1 MNFDTKKELITLA
14 SNGDQRKMKWKMAED
29 EQENWRKKREMMKAL
44 GYYDHAARIDEDEFE
59 ETENNLSRQIY
70 ELQTKLE
77 QVQLEKEQRMRVEP
91 HQKEPIFT
99 IEDKT
104 IKKIQKIVT
113 DVKRYKTVQ
122 QFVNESLD
130 NITTMWLEPRKM
142 EEIGAGIWND
152 LTPEMLEE
160 FKKQVPDYVN
170 RMDLMYGD
178 HTKVATMK
186 DEIEVV
192 KDRLSK
198 CKFTEPKN
206 AVGYSNPLSGYK
218 AMYPMIP
225 ERFNRFFPLKILVTS
240 LASMIHDNLNN
251 VGTRKDNESQWV
263 DYEDF
268 EVKAGELA
276 LEFSDKLKQIKPNQ
290 KTDTHRNERVS
301 TGLPIRHPLT
311 KPDSSKKTDAS
322 KGRFLN
328 CYVGPGV
335 KSFFYIN
342 NSVLCDTCEK
352 NLGKHDISH
361 DFSGQLTLDS
371 ALNEMGLVHIREKN
385 GKLQITLSKDGFEF
399 YNYKNPI
406 IDGIKVDKKTNEI
419 DFSKNA
425 KGIIENTFSKEENR
439 FINEKIISK
448 FELEKKVVKTIL
460 DFIKKGKSKV
470 NTKQIDAKIKEVI
483 GEWEKKHPKLCIGPP
498 DEMFSSNTESQMIK
512 EKTALW
518 RMATMGRLAEI
529 GEVEWEIIDRQSF
542 YSINK

>member
-1 MNFDTKKELITLA
+1 
-14 SNGDQRKMKWKMAED
+14 
-29 EQENWRKKREMMKAL
+29 
-44 GYYDHAARIDEDEFE
+44 
-59 ETENNLSRQIY
+59 
-70 ELQTKLE
+70 LQTKLE

-104 IKKIQKIVT
+104 IEKIQKIVT

-130 NITTMWLEPRKM
+130 NVTTMWLEPGKM
-142 EEIGAGIWND
+142 EEIGAGIWKD

-170 RMDLMYGD
+170 MMDLKYGD

-206 AVGYSNPLSGYK
+206 AVLGYSNPLSGYK

-268 EVKAGELA
+268 EVKAVELA
-276 LEFSDKLKQIKPNQ
+276 LEFSDKLKQIKT
-290 KTDTHRNERVS
+290 KDRRNERVS
-301 TGLPIRHPLT
+301 TGLPIRHYEAIG
-311 KPDSSKKTDAS
+311 SGEKTEAS

-328 CYVGPGV
+328 HYVG
-335 KSFFYIN
+335 
-342 NSVLCDTCEK
+342 
-352 NLGKHDISH
+352 
-361 DFSGQLTLDS
+361 
-371 ALNEMGLVHIREKN
+371 
-385 GKLQITLSKDGFEF
+385 
-399 YNYKNPI
+399 
-406 IDGIKVDKKTNEI
+406 
-419 DFSKNA
+419 
-425 KGIIENTFSKEENR
+425 
-439 FINEKIISK
+439 
-448 FELEKKVVKTIL
+448 
-460 DFIKKGKSKV
+460 
-470 NTKQIDAKIKEVI
+470 
-483 GEWEKKHPKLCIGPP
+483 
-498 DEMFSSNTESQMIK
+498 
-512 EKTALW
+512 
-518 RMATMGRLAEI
+518 
-529 GEVEWEIIDRQSF
+529 
-542 YSINK
+542 